1 MRSMACSHAHIL
13 FPRLLFV
20 AVTAIA
26 CASARPVSQS
36 PVRGGPSRV
45 FTAGYGD
52 VRPLAALAVLSCP
65 LVMRHAR
72 ALRDT
77 TYELS
82 DSASQIVVMD
92 TSLGRAELVRL
103 TIAGS
108 SSGPTTVSVRDAAS
122 GPAADTLSD
131 ECSRRIF
138 AAIDHYLVA
147 EHEGDST
154 TLAADPVEIG
164 PTPNTFTV
172 FGGIPAQGPRNE
184 LAIALPPQYQVDLVR
199 NHHSTRNGFA
209 VYGPDSIEVVF
220 HAFVL
225 ANDSSRRELH
235 PNGYAFGSKKRG
247 PEMRFSERVT
257 ATPFARI
264 RGVEISASATIHV
277 DHIVWWTG
285 DPSKRIVW
293 P

>member
-1 MRSMACSHAHIL
+1 MTSDHRFMMRSMACSHAHIL
-13 FPRLLFV
+13 FPTLRVTV

-26 CASARPVSQS
+26 CASARPVSRS
-36 PVRGGPSRV
+36 PVRVGPSRV
-45 FTAGYGD
+45 FTAGYRN
-52 VRPLAALAVLSCP
+52 VRPLAELAALSCP

-82 DSASQIVVMD
+82 DSASQIVVID

-108 SSGPTTVSVRDAAS
+108 MSGPTTVSVLDAAS

-164 PTPNTFTV
+164 PTPKVFTV
-172 FGGIPAQGPRNE
+172 FGGIPARGPLNE
-184 LAIALPPQYQVDLVR
+184 LRIALPP
-199 NHHSTRNGFA
+199 HSYVG
-209 VYGPDSIEVVF
+209 GVVF
-220 HAFVL
+220 HAFVVG
-225 ANDSSRRELH
+225 NDSSHRELRS
-235 PNGYAFGSKKRG
+235 NGYAFGSDTRG
-247 PEMRFSERVT
+247 PEMQFFERVT
-257 ATPFARI
+257 
-264 RGVEISASATIHV
+264 
-277 DHIVWWTG
+277 
-285 DPSKRIVW
+285 
-293 P
+293 